1 MSVSPEI
8 LATWTSFRR
17 VGRVVDS
24 CEPMES
30 RGALLTVAIPLIAF
44 KIWFAILLLSYAPTR
59 EGVVWIAATHWPLV
73 IILGLM
79 IGPGIATYRLLR
91 ARARREKLRRSE
103 FMVGAAQLPKALGP
117 SHAEGGAQCSAL
129 WETVSRLE
137 GGD

>member
-1 MSVSPEI
+1 
-8 LATWTSFRR
+8 
-17 VGRVVDS
+17 
-24 CEPMES
+24 MES

-44 KIWFAILLLSYAPTR
+44 KVWFAILLLSYAPTR
-59 EGVVWIAATHWPLV
+59 DGVVWIAATHWPLV
-73 IILGLM
+73 IILGLL

-103 FMVGAAQLPKALGP
+103 FMVAAPRPPRALPG
-117 SHAEGGAQCSAL
+117 HVEGGAQCSAL